1 MSWND
6 QNRVVDVHGHACR
19 FHDHRHEVD
28 GKPHRTI
35 TIVTGPAILMHIAE
49 EIERAYPR
57 FAAQQRRL
65 QRTVAPLA
73 LVTMRV
79 MREITDAMRMTA
91 AATIDEHQ
99 VRATGPDNIVVGP
112 DELVRQ
118 LHRHTSE
125 SEIEQYVATA
135 IHWPSSTPEVFPED

>member
-1 MSWND
+1 MSWSD
-6 QNRVVDVHGHACR
+6 QNQVLDVHGHAYR

-65 QRTVAPLA
+65 QRTAAPLA

-79 MREITDAMRMTA
+79 MREITAAMKMTA
-91 AATIDEHQ
+91 AATIDGHQ
-99 VRATGPDNIVVGP
+99 VCATGPDNLVEGP
-112 DELVRQ
+112 DELVRK
-118 LHRHTSE
+118 LHNHTSE
-125 SEIEQYVATA
+125 SQIEQYVATA
-135 IHWPSSTPEVFPED
+135 IHWPKNTPEVFPED